1 MTSDFTNNTKTT
13 EKILSRMP
21 RFNRMND
28 STADIFEDDDHKTCR
43 SAKKAR
49 KARNQPKKE
58 VHDCLTMPDH
68 VFHPEVVPLINTM
81 APAAARNQ
89 RDSYAG
95 RRKLISS

>member
-1 MTSDFTNNTKTT
+1 
-13 EKILSRMP
+13 
-21 RFNRMND
+21 MND
-28 STADIFEDDDHKTCR
+28 STADIFEEDDYKTCR

-49 KARNQPKKE
+49 KSKNQPKKE

-68 VFHPEVVPLINTM
+68 VFHPEVAPLITSM

-95 RRKLISS
+95 SWKLISSHK